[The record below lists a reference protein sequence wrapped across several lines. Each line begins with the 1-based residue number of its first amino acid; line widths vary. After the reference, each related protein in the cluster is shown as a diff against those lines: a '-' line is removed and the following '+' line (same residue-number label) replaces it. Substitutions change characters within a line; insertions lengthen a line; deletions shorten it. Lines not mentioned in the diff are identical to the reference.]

1 MSSIP
6 SGVQTAIDDLIAQRD
21 ERLVPDAGKLGLVL
35 HWCDVGS
42 DAPRIP
48 LGGARVGASLEREAE
63 NWTDEDLCDYLDEDD
78 DFPVDDEMRT
88 EFVRCWLVSIVNGE
102 TDLGENPSFRTV
114 ALTSRD
120 RRRAVLGLQLTDSD
134 SGVDIKCC
142 GLFAAT
148 ASFHR
153 WLRSTGWLT
162 CADDVHELID
172 ATILS
177 WWNRGYGP
185 DYSNPGN
192 RVQP

>member
-1 MSSIP
+1 MQSIP
-6 SGVQTAIDDLIAQRD
+6 AGVQDAIDDLIAQRD
-21 ERLVPDAGKLGLVL
+21 ERLVPDAGKLALVL

-63 NWTDEDLCDYLDEDD
+63 NWTDEDLCDHLDEDD

-134 SGVDIKCC
+134 SGVDIKSC
-142 GLFAAT
+142 GLFPT
-148 ASFHR
+148 IASFHR
-153 WLRSTGWLT
+153 WLRSAGWLT
-162 CADDVHELID
+162 SAEDVFNLTD
-172 ATILS
+172 AVILS
-177 WWNRGYGP
+177 CWGRAGF
-185 DYSNPGN
+185 
-192 RVQP
+192 